1 MEETGALEIN
11 THRFG
16 KLSVQAD
23 RVISFPKGILGFNQ
37 YHDFILFPHRE
48 NSPFFWLQ
56 SIEDG
61 GLAFVAMNPKL
72 VCGDFCFDLDDQAVE
87 DLGTTDAA
95 DLEVLCIVTV
105 PPEHPE
111 AMTINLLGPI
121 IINAHKRLAVQVVLN
136 SEQYSHRHPVL
147 KPQTAS
153 AKPA

>member
-1 MEETGALEIN
+1 M
-11 THRFG
+11 
-16 KLSVQAD
+16 LSE
-23 RVISFPKGILGFNQ
+23 L
-37 YHDFILFPHRE
+37 
-48 NSPFFWLQ
+48 
-56 SIEDG
+56 
-61 GLAFVAMNPKL
+61 
-72 VCGDFCFDLDDQAVE
+72 AVE

-105 PPEHPE
+105 PPDHPE

-147 KPQTAS
+147 TPQSAS